1 MTASITFRGA
11 ARVVTGSAYELTI
24 GGKRLLVDCGVL
36 QGEPGAAERNA
47 ISPVPVPSELDAVV
61 LTHGHLDHVGR
72 LPLLVK
78 DGFRGRV
85 YGHPATLDI
94 AKIVMF
100 DAAKIAQWEGHG
112 TFDASD
118 VEETVS
124 RFEPV
129 LYRTP
134 TRIVDAVTLTLF
146 DAGHILGS
154 SSVLLESSDGTILLS
169 GDLGRRN
176 TPILRDPNTVY
187 PDGLSVDAVVI
198 ESTYGNKDH
207 PKGATL
213 LERLAETIDR
223 ALHDGGK
230 VLIPAFSIGRTQEL
244 VYHLRALHEAGRLD
258 GVPVVVDGPMGIDVT
273 SLYTRYKDCYDDE
286 SRALLGAG
294 VDPLSF
300 GDLYSAKGKRQSDRI
315 AEMNGPAIIIAGSG
329 MCTGGRIMGHLQDF
343 LPDGKTDVV
352 FVGYQ
357 ARGTLGRRLLEGARR
372 VSIQGRDVQVRARVT
387 ELSGFSAHADRSGL
401 LAWLSKVPGANRHVF
416 VCHGEPESA
425 EAFAAR
431 AKDELGVRTTVPSE
445 GDVAAIRS

>member
-11 ARVVTGSAYELTI
+11 ARVVTGSAYELAL
-24 GGKRLLVDCGVL
+24 GGKKILVDCGVL

-78 DGFRGRV
+78 DGFRGRIHA
-85 YGHPATLDI
+85 HPATLDI
-94 AKIVMF
+94 AKIVLL
-100 DAAKIAQWEGHG
+100 DAAKIAQWDGHG

-118 VEETVS
+118 VQETLS
-124 RFEPV
+124 RFEPL

-134 TRIVDAVTLTLF
+134 KAIADGVRLTLF

-154 SSVLLESSDGTILLS
+154 SSVLLESNDGTILLS

-187 PDGLSVDAVVI
+187 PDGLAVDSVVI
-198 ESTYGNKDH
+198 ESTYGDKDH
-207 PKGATL
+207 PRGPTL
-213 LERLAETIDR
+213 LERLRDTLRR
-223 ALHDGGK
+223 ALDDGGK

-244 VYHLRALHEAGRLD
+244 VYHLRALHDAGHLE

-273 SLYTRYKDCYDDE
+273 ALYTRYRDCYDDE
-286 SRALLGAG
+286 SRALVGAG

-300 GDLYSAKGKRQSDRI
+300 GDLYAAKGKRQSDRI
-315 AEMNGPAIIIAGSG
+315 ADMDGPAIIIAGSG

-343 LPDGKTDVV
+343 LPDGRTDVI

-357 ARGTLGRRLLEGARR
+357 ARGTLGRKLLDGARH
-372 VSIQGRDVQVRARVT
+372 VSIQGRDISVRARIN

-401 LAWLSKVPGANRHVF
+401 LAWLEKVPGAKREVF
-416 VCHGEPESA
+416 VCHGEPDAA

-431 AKDELGVRTTVPSE
+431 ARDQLGLDASVPSE
-445 GDVAAIRS
+445 GDTAPIRR